1 MKECSLPARQALCIG
16 AKVMLLHNFIV
27 EYKIINGSIGVVRD
41 IVYKDHSG
49 PNNEEAL
56 PEYVIVDFPESTIP
70 EEEKSLPNLPRTFVP
85 VPVVDIRCEK
95 KCCSM
100 SMIPLI
106 ISIAITIHK
115 SQGMTIG
122 PNEMYEKLI
131 YHFHEENQ
139 KKTPDS
145 EVTE

>member
-1 MKECSLPARQALCIG
+1 
-16 AKVMLLHNFIV
+16 MLLHNFIV

-70 EEEKSLPNLPRTFVP
+70 EEEKLLPNLPRTFVP

-95 KCCSM
+95 NAVLC
-100 SMIPLI
+100 
-106 ISIAITIHK
+106 
-115 SQGMTIG
+115 Q
-122 PNEMYEKLI
+122 
-131 YHFHEENQ
+131 
-139 KKTPDS
+139 
-145 EVTE
+145 